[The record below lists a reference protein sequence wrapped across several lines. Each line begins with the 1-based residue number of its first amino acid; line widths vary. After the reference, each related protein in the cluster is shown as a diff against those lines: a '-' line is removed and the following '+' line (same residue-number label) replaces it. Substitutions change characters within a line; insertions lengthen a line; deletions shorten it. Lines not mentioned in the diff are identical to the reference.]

1 MKASTGG
8 GSLLARASVGQRV
21 AGATVVFLLFVF
33 AMSAVAAWRLAELN
47 DVILRMANVN
57 LRIERVVGAWFAE
70 TKANAVRAV
79 VLTYSDDPEL
89 KRILTPQVDA
99 ATKRVSEMQKEVA
112 GLMNS
117 AQAKALFDEVGAK
130 RARYL
135 ELRNSVLDKK
145 KAGQNDEALALLN
158 TGMSPAIDAYVGS
171 IKNLVDYYAGQV
183 EKDAAMS
190 AATAESGRNL
200 LIGFCV
206 AGLLVSIVMARW
218 MTRIITRPIHAALSV
233 ARRVAD
239 GDLTVQVKVR
249 GRDETGQ
256 LLQALSDM
264 TQNLRSLVGDVAAG
278 AHTVSDTSAQIAQG
292 NVNLSQRTEQQA
304 STLEETASS
313 MEELTSTVT
322 QNAQNARQAT
332 QLAVDASEV
341 ARKGGQVVGQVV
353 STMDG
358 ISESSRKI
366 ADIIG
371 VIDGIAFQTNILAL
385 NAAVEAARAGEQGRG
400 FAVVAAE
407 VRNLA
412 QRSAAAAKEIKTLIG
427 DSVDKVAAGTK
438 LVDAAGQTME
448 EIVGSVK
455 KVSDLIAEIAAASA
469 EQSSGIGQVNTAVTQ
484 MDQVVQQNASLVEE
498 ATAATESMKE
508 QAAALL
514 QLVSRF
520 KLGGGEGGE
529 GEAAP
534 LRAATPRAA
543 APRPAPVRRA
553 APAPIKVRSE
563 QARLTSGFTPLDA
576 PAKGSGNGEWRE
588 F

>member
-1 MKASTGG
+1 MKVGTRLAWGFGLLIAIVLLSGGFSAYNTGRFAQTLVTIGEKDTRGAVYLGNIEGAVWQLRYGISQYIAVPDPAARAAIIADTAKWQKAIDENMARFASVERTREEVEALAEFTENYRQYAQARPRWLQLYGEGKIEEAAEWRSKTIFATGG
-8 GSLLARASVGQRV
+8 AMVRALDKLMDLQQRASDLAEQQAV
-21 AGATVVFLLFVF
+21 ARTLLLRNMMIV
-33 AMSAVAAWRLAELN
+33 AIVTIVISGITSAVLITRSIVRPLA
-47 DVILRMANVN
+47 
-57 LRIERVVGAWFAE
+57 
-70 TKANAVRAV
+70 
-79 VLTYSDDPEL
+79 
-89 KRILTPQVDA
+89 
-99 ATKRVSEMQKEVA
+99 
-112 GLMNS
+112 
-117 AQAKALFDEVGAK
+117 
-130 RARYL
+130 
-135 ELRNSVLDKK
+135 
-145 KAGQNDEALALLN
+145 KAGQ
-158 TGMSPAIDAYVGS
+158 
-171 IKNLVDYYAGQV
+171 
-183 EKDAAMS
+183 
-190 AATAESGRNL
+190 
-200 LIGFCV
+200 
-206 AGLLVSIVMARW
+206 
-218 MTRIITRPIHAALSV
+218 V

-249 GRDETGQ
+249 SSDETGQ

-353 STMDG
+353 STMEG

-448 EIVGSVK
+448 EIVTSVK

-520 KLGGGEGGE
+520 KLGQEQGGE

-543 APRPAPVRRA
+543 APRPAPPRKKQAER
-553 APAPIKVRSE
+553 APIQVRQE

-576 PAKGSGNGEWRE
+576 PAKGSGNGEWQE